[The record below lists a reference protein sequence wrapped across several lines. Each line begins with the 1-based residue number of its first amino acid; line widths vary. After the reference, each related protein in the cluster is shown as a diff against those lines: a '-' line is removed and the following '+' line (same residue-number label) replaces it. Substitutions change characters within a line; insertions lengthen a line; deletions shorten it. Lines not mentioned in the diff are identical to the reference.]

1 MRKSQ
6 IPCQVVYNRLFVD
19 NISKE
24 ISCLNQLELFLI
36 YKWFSFKKNI
46 NDANRASTKSVTK
59 YREYYYGETEKKSF
73 KGHVFFEPVRREK
86 ICVALT
92 YWKYNNP
99 LYSDIQI
106 DEDNIMKLLVTDCTE
121 EIPIALAGVH
131 EGNGPK
137 VNDTTIKDEEEIANP
152 LQNYQHQA
160 IESLVVDNNTYEIA
174 PGEGLLAKKNS
185 LWSKLWRSSIS
196 KVF

>member
-6 IPCQVVYNRLFVD
+6 IPCQVVYNKLFVD
-19 NISKE
+19 NISEE

-36 YKWFSFKKNI
+36 YKRFLFKKNI
-46 NDANRASTKSVTK
+46 NDAKRPSTKSVTK
-59 YREYYYGETEKKSF
+59 YREYCYGETEKKSF
-73 KGHVFFEPVRREK
+73 KGRVLFEPVRREK
-86 ICVALT
+86 ICLALT
-92 YWKYNNP
+92 YLKYNNP

-185 LWSKLWRSSIS
+185 L
-196 KVF
+196 

>member
-1 MRKSQ
+1 MMPKGQAPILLPNTENIIMVKQKKKVLRDV
-6 IPCQVVYNRLFVD
+6 CFLGRFVVKRFV
-19 NISKE
+19 
-24 ISCLNQLELFLI
+24 
-36 YKWFSFKKNI
+36 W
-46 NDANRASTKSVTK
+46 
-59 YREYYYGETEKKSF
+59 
-73 KGHVFFEPVRREK
+73 H
-86 ICVALT
+86 
-92 YWKYNNP
+92 NP

-106 DEDNIMKLLVTDCTE
+106 DEDNMMKLLVTDCTE

-185 LWSKLWRSSIS
+185 L
-196 KVF
+196 

>member
-6 IPCQVVYNRLFVD
+6 IPCQVVYNKLFVD
-19 NISKE
+19 NISEE

-36 YKWFSFKKNI
+36 YKRFLFKKNI
-46 NDANRASTKSVTK
+46 NDAKRPSTKSVTK
-59 YREYYYGETEKKSF
+59 YREYCYGETEKKSF
-73 KGHVFFEPVRREK
+73 KGRVLLEPVRREK
-86 ICVALT
+86 ICLALT
-92 YWKYNNP
+92 YLKYNNP

-131 EGNGPK
+131 KGNGPK
-137 VNDTTIKDEEEIANP
+137 VNDTTIKIANP
-152 LQNYQHQA
+152 LQNYQQQA

-174 PGEGLLAKKNS
+174 PREGLLAKKNS
-185 LWSKLWRSSIS
+185 L
-196 KVF
+196 